1 MGTARSFAVL
11 AFAVF
16 VGALTG
22 AMIGSGTVAEAQSET
37 TAAAVAVVPRGAVV
51 AFDRTTCPTG
61 WHVFAKAQGRTVV
74 GLNPGGT
81 LRGRVG
87 VKLTD
92 KEVRKH
98 DHTIDPGAQFTN
110 VTGQHSH
117 VWATYNN
124 GQFSASGGGGADFV
138 AWGDGMD
145 SAGTGFY
152 PLALDFKGSLQTTTF
167 FNTSQGGNHAH
178 TVDLEEATSTA
189 TANRFPF
196 VQLLMCEK
204 D

>member
-1 MGTARSFAVL
+1 MRTARSFAIL

-16 VGALTG
+16 VGSLTG
-22 AMIGSGTVAEAQSET
+22 AMLGGGTVAEANT
-37 TAAAVAVVPRGAVV
+37 DTAASALAEIPVGAVV
-51 AFDRTTCPTG
+51 SFDLATCPAG
-61 WHVFAKAQGRTVV
+61 WHTFIRGQGRTVV

-81 LRGRVG
+81 LAARIGT
-87 VKLTD
+87 KLED

-98 DHTIDPGAQFTN
+98 NHKVDPGVQFTD
-110 VTGQHSH
+110 VSGQHSH

-138 AWGDGMD
+138 AWSDGMD

-152 PLALDFKGSLQTTTF
+152 PLALDFKGSPQTTTF
-167 FNTSQGGNHAH
+167 FNTSQRGNHAH
-178 TVDLEEATSTA
+178 VVDLEEETSTA
-189 TANRFPF
+189 TWNRVPYI
-196 VQLLMCEK
+196 QLLMCEK